1 MSAYPG
7 DEIVQELMNKGTKL
21 RTVIDNHYSSNQ
33 SIYHLT
39 EGKYITV
46 AEVIKEIQ
54 LINIEILGIINNSTA
69 TQENAEENK
78 Q

>member
-1 MSAYPG
+1 MAEYPA

-39 EGKYITV
+39 EGKYRTV
-46 AEVIKEIQ
+46 AEIITEIQ
-54 LINIEILGIINNSTA
+54 LINIQILGIINNSTA
-69 TQENAEENK
+69 TQENPEENK